1 MFSLQTLCQNNA
13 ILIAKE
19 ALKMHLLNNSISK
32 ETQHIVLIDDDDSVR
47 QGLELML
54 INLGYRV
61 HSYGNAVDFLGKTHN
76 LSPCIILCDMNMPSM
91 SGVEVQSALANKGC
105 TSPII
110 FISGE
115 SSVDQSVTAMKQG
128 AVEFIT
134 KPFNLNELMKAVEKG
149 FEIET
154 NAQQT
159 ALKQRELEAKLQKL
173 SPREH
178 EVFHLLV
185 KGYNNTEILNTLN
198 ISLPTT
204 KQYKSEVMRKLKLN
218 SLSEL
223 IALHQ

>member
-19 ALKMHLLNNSISK
+19 ELKMHSLNDSISQD
-32 ETQHIVLIDDDDSVR
+32 TQHVVLIDDDDSVR

-61 HSYGNAVDFLGKTHN
+61 HSYGNAVDFLDTTHN
-76 LSPCIILCDMNMPSM
+76 LTPCIILCDMNMPRM
-91 SGVEVQSALANKGC
+91 SGIDVQVALAKKGC

-115 SSVDQSVTAMKQG
+115 SSVNQSVTAMKQG
-128 AVEFIT
+128 ALEFIT
-134 KPFNLNELMKAVEKG
+134 KPFNLNELVKAVKKG
-149 FEIET
+149 FEIEKK
-154 NAQQT
+154 AQQN
-159 ALKQRELEAKLQKL
+159 ALKQRELGEKLQKL
-173 SPREH
+173 SPRES
-178 EVFHLLV
+178 EVFYLLV
-185 KGYNNTEILNTLN
+185 KGYNNAEILSTLN

-204 KQYKSEVMRKLKLN
+204 KQYKSEVMRKLNLN

-223 IALHQ
+223 IAMHQ

>member
-1 MFSLQTLCQNNA
+1 
-13 ILIAKE
+13 
-19 ALKMHLLNNSISK
+19 MHLLNDSISQD
-32 ETQHIVLIDDDDSVR
+32 TQHIVLIDDDDSVR

-61 HSYGNAVDFLGKTHN
+61 HSYGNAVDFLGTTHN
-76 LSPCIILCDMNMPSM
+76 LTPCIILCDMNMPRM
-91 SGVEVQSALANKGC
+91 SGVEVQAALAKKGC
-105 TSPII
+105 TTPII

-134 KPFNLNELMKAVEKG
+134 KPFNLNKLVKAVEKG
-149 FEIET
+149 FEIAK

-159 ALKQRELEAKLQKL
+159 ALKQCELEKKLQKL

-178 EVFHLLV
+178 EVFYLLV

-204 KQYKSEVMRKLKLN
+204 KQYKSEVMRL
-218 SLSEL
+218 
-223 IALHQ
+223 

>member
-1 MFSLQTLCQNNA
+1 MHSLND
-13 ILIAKE
+13 
-19 ALKMHLLNNSISK
+19 SISK
-32 ETQHIVLIDDDDSVR
+32 DTQHVVLIDDDDSVR

-61 HSYGNAVDFLGKTHN
+61 HSYGNAVDFLDTTHN
-76 LSPCIILCDMNMPSM
+76 LTPCIILCDMNMPRM
-91 SGVEVQSALANKGC
+91 SGVEVQTALANKGC

-128 AVEFIT
+128 ALEFIT
-134 KPFNLNELMKAVEKG
+134 KPFNLNELVKAVKKG
-149 FEIET
+149 FEIEKK
-154 NAQQT
+154 AQQN
-159 ALKQRELEAKLQKL
+159 ALKQRELGEKLQKL
-173 SPREH
+173 SPRES
-178 EVFHLLV
+178 EVFYLLV

-204 KQYKSEVMRKLKLN
+204 KQYKQEVMRKLKLN

>member
-1 MFSLQTLCQNNA
+1 MHSLND
-13 ILIAKE
+13 
-19 ALKMHLLNNSISK
+19 SISQD
-32 ETQHIVLIDDDDSVR
+32 TQHVVLIDDDDSVR

-61 HSYGNAVDFLGKTHN
+61 HSYGNAVDFLDTTHN
-76 LSPCIILCDMNMPSM
+76 LTPYIILCDMNMPLM
-91 SGVEVQSALANKGC
+91 SGIDVQVALAKKGC

-115 SSVDQSVTAMKQG
+115 SSVNQSVTAMKQG
-128 AVEFIT
+128 ALEFIT
-134 KPFNLNELMKAVEKG
+134 KPFNLNELMKTVEKG
-149 FEIET
+149 FEIEK
-154 NAQQT
+154 NAQQN

-173 SPREH
+173 SPREY
-178 EVFHLLV
+178 EVFYLLV

-204 KQYKSEVMRKLKLN
+204 KQYKSEVMRKLNLN

-223 IALHQ
+223 IAMHQ

>member
-1 MFSLQTLCQNNA
+1 
-13 ILIAKE
+13 
-19 ALKMHLLNNSISK
+19 MHLLNDSVSQ
-32 ETQHIVLIDDDDSVR
+32 ETQHIVLIDNDDSVR

-54 INLGYRV
+54 TTLGYRV
-61 HSYGNAVDFLGKTHN
+61 HSYGNAVDFLDTTNN
-76 LSPCIILCDMNMPSM
+76 LTPCIILCDMNMPRM
-91 SGVEVQSALANKGC
+91 SGVEVQTALANKGC
-105 TSPII
+105 TTPII

-115 SSVDQSVTAMKQG
+115 SSVEQSVTAMKQG

-134 KPFNLNELMKAVEKG
+134 KPFDLNELVKAVKKG
-149 FEIET
+149 FEIEK
-154 NAQQT
+154 NARLT
-159 ALKQRELEAKLQKL
+159 ALKQRELEEKLQKL

-178 EVFHLLV
+178 EVFYLLV

-204 KQYKSEVMRKLKLN
+204 KQYKQEVMRKLKLN

>member
-1 MFSLQTLCQNNA
+1 
-13 ILIAKE
+13 
-19 ALKMHLLNNSISK
+19 MHLLNDLISQ
-32 ETQHIVLIDDDDSVR
+32 ETQHIVLIDNDDSVR

-54 INLGYRV
+54 TTLRYRV
-61 HSYGNAVDFLGKTHN
+61 HSYGNAVDFLDTTNN
-76 LSPCIILCDMNMPSM
+76 LTPCIILCDMNMPRM
-91 SGVEVQSALANKGC
+91 SGVEVQTALANKGY
-105 TSPII
+105 TTPII

-115 SSVDQSVTAMKQG
+115 SSVEQSVTAMKQG

-134 KPFNLNELMKAVEKG
+134 KPFDLNELVKAVKKG
-149 FEIET
+149 FEIEK
-154 NAQQT
+154 NARLT
-159 ALKQRELEAKLQKL
+159 ALKQRELQEKLQKL

-178 EVFHLLV
+178 EVFYLLV

-204 KQYKSEVMRKLKLN
+204 KQYKQEVMRKLKLN

>member
-1 MFSLQTLCQNNA
+1 
-13 ILIAKE
+13 
-19 ALKMHLLNNSISK
+19 MHLLNDLISQ
-32 ETQHIVLIDDDDSVR
+32 ETQHIVLIDNDDSVR

-54 INLGYRV
+54 TTLRYRV
-61 HSYGNAVDFLGKTHN
+61 HSYGNAVDFLDTTNN
-76 LSPCIILCDMNMPSM
+76 LTPCIILCDMNMPRM
-91 SGVEVQSALANKGC
+91 SGVEVQTALANKGY
-105 TSPII
+105 TTPII

-115 SSVDQSVTAMKQG
+115 SSVEQSVTAMKQG

-134 KPFNLNELMKAVEKG
+134 KPFDLNELVKAVKKG
-149 FEIET
+149 FEIEK
-154 NAQQT
+154 NARLT
-159 ALKQRELEAKLQKL
+159 ALKQRELEEKLQKL

-178 EVFHLLV
+178 EVFYLLV

-204 KQYKSEVMRKLKLN
+204 KQYKQEVMRKLKLN

>member
-1 MFSLQTLCQNNA
+1 
-13 ILIAKE
+13 
-19 ALKMHLLNNSISK
+19 MHLLNDLISQ
-32 ETQHIVLIDDDDSVR
+32 ETQHIVLIDNDDSVR

-54 INLGYRV
+54 TTLRYRV
-61 HSYGNAVDFLGKTHN
+61 HSYGNAVDFLDTTNN
-76 LSPCIILCDMNMPSM
+76 LTPCIILCDMNMPRM
-91 SGVEVQSALANKGC
+91 SGVEVQTALANKGC
-105 TSPII
+105 TTPII

-115 SSVDQSVTAMKQG
+115 SSVEQSVTAMKQG

-134 KPFNLNELMKAVEKG
+134 KPFDLNELVKAVKKG
-149 FEIET
+149 FEIEK
-154 NAQQT
+154 NARLT
-159 ALKQRELEAKLQKL
+159 ALKQRELQEKLQKL

-178 EVFHLLV
+178 EVFYLLV

-204 KQYKSEVMRKLKLN
+204 KQYKQEVMRKLKLN

>member
-1 MFSLQTLCQNNA
+1 
-13 ILIAKE
+13 
-19 ALKMHLLNNSISK
+19 MHLLNDLISQ
-32 ETQHIVLIDDDDSVR
+32 ETQHIVLIDNDDSVR

-54 INLGYRV
+54 TNLGYRV
-61 HSYGNAVDFLGKTHN
+61 HSYGNAVDFLDTTNN
-76 LSPCIILCDMNMPSM
+76 LTPCIILCDMNMPRM
-91 SGVEVQSALANKGC
+91 SGVEVQTALANKGC
-105 TSPII
+105 TTPII

-115 SSVDQSVTAMKQG
+115 SSVEQSVTAMKQG

-134 KPFNLNELMKAVEKG
+134 KPFDLNELVKAVKKG
-149 FEIET
+149 FEIEK
-154 NAQQT
+154 NARLT
-159 ALKQRELEAKLQKL
+159 ALKQRELEEKLQKL

-178 EVFHLLV
+178 EVFYLLV

-204 KQYKSEVMRKLKLN
+204 KQYKQEVMRKLKLN